1 VFYWRKLIWLCHWHG
16 RKYGFLFILLLLKPF
31 ITYLVKI
38 FPSDLF
44 FAILQGFIFVSIYIK
59 HNMDFQVDLTNCDR
73 EPIHIPGKIQS
84 HGFLV
89 AVNSKSYII
98 SYISKNIEQY
108 VDVVA
113 QDLLGKHITEL
124 EPLLELSADSTSL
137 TQLLNLAKASKKEDV
152 INPLA
157 INVKGAG
164 YNLILGKSND
174 ELVMEFETTDSD
186 LDLDVQKSIGRSV
199 SEILSGKTLG
209 LLLQVVAEVKNN
221 DLEPFF
227 GLHYPA
233 SDIPKQARELYK
245 INLTRIIA
253 DVNSE
258 SSPIITYQQDVAPL
272 DLTHSVLRAVSPIH
286 IQYLKNMGVGS
297 SFSIS
302 LIAHGELWGLIACH
316 NYSPRFI
323 DYKARDA
330 SKLIGQILSSAL
342 EFRQD
347 EEDTEKT
354 TALNDAANTI
364 ADYIKKDTDIAFALV
379 RNKVTIQDVTMAS
392 GVALVFDDE
401 IDTLGKTPD
410 EEQIKDIVEWLKV
423 NMIDGIYY
431 TYRFPEIFPAAK
443 SYSETASGIM
453 ACMLSK
459 ELGEMIIWFKPEQ
472 IKSITWA
479 GNPDKPVEEDANG
492 LMQLSPRKSFESWNQ
507 IVKNTS
513 EKWKNDELAAV
524 LKIREDIIYAINRK
538 ANEIRLLNEKLQV
551 AYEELDTF
559 SYTISHD
566 LRTPLSSIKNY
577 SELLLATNKSL
588 DDSAKKMIERII
600 KGTDKMH
607 MLIKEILHY
616 SRVGRDDI
624 EFTPINMTKLLTEIK
639 REVTSALNVDGLEFT
654 IGDAP
659 EINGDAVMI
668 GQVFTNLLNNAVKY
682 SSKSQPARV
691 KIEGKTGNGEVVYS
705 VSDNGVGIDVNYYNR
720 VFELFKRMDNAMGY
734 EGTGVGLAIVKRIV
748 ERHKGRI
755 WFESKLGVGT
765 IFYVS
770 FKN

>member
-1 VFYWRKLIWLCHWHG
+1 
-16 RKYGFLFILLLLKPF
+16 
-31 ITYLVKI
+31 
-38 FPSDLF
+38 
-44 FAILQGFIFVSIYIK
+44 
-59 HNMDFQVDLTNCDR
+59 MDFKVDLTNCDR

-89 AVNSKSYII
+89 AVNSKTYVI

-108 VDVVA
+108 VDVIA
-113 QDLLGKHITEL
+113 QDMLGKPITEL
-124 EPLLELSADSTSL
+124 ERYLELADDSTHL
-137 TQLLNLAKASKKEDV
+137 TQLLNLAKASKTDDV

-164 YNLILGKSND
+164 YNLILSKSND
-174 ELVMEFETTDSD
+174 ELIMEFETTDSD

-199 SEILSGKTLG
+199 AEILSGKTLG
-209 LLLQVVAEVKNN
+209 ILLQNAAAEVKKIINYDRVMIYKFNEDGHGEVVAEVKND

-253 DVNSE
+253 DVDSE
-258 SSPIITYQQDVAPL
+258 SSPIITYQEGTPL
-272 DLTHSVLRAVSPIH
+272 DLTHSALRAVSPIH

-302 LIAHGELWGLIACH
+302 LIAHGELWGLVACH

-342 EFRQD
+342 EYRQD
-347 EEDTEKT
+347 EEDSEKT
-354 TALNDAANTI
+354 TALNEAVNTI
-364 ADYIKKDTDIAFALV
+364 ADYIKKDTDIAFALIK
-379 RNKVTIQDVTMAS
+379 NKVTIQDVTTAD
-392 GVALVFDDE
+392 GVALIFDDE
-401 IDTLGKTPD
+401 INTLGNTPD
-410 EEQIKDIVEWLKV
+410 IDQIKHIVEWLKV

-443 SYSETASGIM
+443 EYTDVASGIM

-459 ELGEMIIWFKPEQ
+459 ELGEMVIWFKPEQ

-479 GNPDKPVEEDANG
+479 GNPEKPVEEDANG
-492 LMQLSPRKSFESWNQ
+492 LMQLSPRKSFDSWNQ

-524 LKIREDIIYAINRK
+524 VKIREDIIYAINRK
-538 ANEIRLLNEKLQV
+538 ANEIRLLNERLQV

-577 SELLLATNKSL
+577 SELLLSTNKSL

-600 KGTDKMH
+600 KGTDKMS

-616 SRVGRDDI
+616 SRVGRTDI
-624 EFTPINMTKLLTEIK
+624 ELVPINMTALVTEIK
-639 REVTSALNVDGLEFT
+639 REVTAALNVPNLEFT
-654 IGDAP
+654 IGDTP
-659 EINGDAVMI
+659 VINGDAVMI
-668 GQVFTNLLNNAVKY
+668 TQVFTNLLNNAVKY

-691 KIEGKTGNGEVVYS
+691 KIEGKISNGEVVYS

-720 VFELFKRMDNAMGY
+720 VFELFKRMDNAMDY